1 MIKKLIRKLF
11 GQDRADADNLAD
23 EDPSDS
29 PHEEDNAAAE
39 RVENPPPR
47 GAPAGASGSASAASS
62 ARSRRKPARAG
73 SAAKGEGA
81 RDPNLPVIIASD
93 IHGIDPTL
101 ISRNAIR
108 VTEGLQQ
115 AGFRAF
121 IVGGAVRDL
130 LLGIAPKDFD
140 VATDA
145 TPEQVQRLFR
155 RARIIGRRFQ
165 IVHVQF
171 GQEIIETSTFRAL
184 VDPPAAAAAPAHAPE
199 SDADGDTDASAPAA
213 PAAPPR
219 RLRRDELDRRTHAV
233 DASGRVLRDNVW
245 GEQHED
251 ATRRDF
257 TINAMYY
264 DPATQT
270 VLDYHNGMADVRA
283 RLLRMIGDPVTRF
296 REDPV
301 RMLRVVRF
309 AAKLGFE
316 IDDATRAP
324 ITSLADLI
332 NNVPAARL
340 FDEMLKLLLSGHALA
355 CLQRLRKEGLH
366 HGLLPLLDVV
376 LEQPHGERFITLALN
391 KTDARVMA
399 GKPVSPG
406 FLFATL
412 LWHDVQQRWQQYEAN
427 GELPVPALHRA
438 MDDVLDMQTEKL
450 AIHKRFSADM
460 REIWGLQMRLERRS
474 GRSALKLIEHQ
485 RFRAGYDFLL
495 LRSES
500 GELDESVATWWTEF
514 INGDAAARE
523 ALLTQGGKDRTPRKR
538 RRRGGGARNRKAGDG
553 MEGGTPAGNREVKD
567 VSPNGTHED

>member
-11 GQDRADADNLAD
+11 GQDSDTAAPDTPAPKAATRSKALSAGEDSLAEEAAWADAGADESATKPRRKKAPRADKRAG
-23 EDPSDS
+23 
-29 PHEEDNAAAE
+29 AAA
-39 RVENPPPR
+39 
-47 GAPAGASGSASAASS
+47 AGPDA
-62 ARSRRKPARAG
+62 
-73 SAAKGEGA
+73 
-81 RDPNLPVIIASD
+81 PVILSSD

-101 ISRNAIR
+101 LSRNAVR
-108 VTEGLQQ
+108 VTDTLQQ
-115 AGFRAF
+115 AGYRAF
-121 IVGGAVRDL
+121 VVGGAVRDL

-155 RARIIGRRFQ
+155 RARLIGRRFQ

-171 GQEIIETSTFRAL
+171 GQEIIEVSTFRAL
-184 VDPPAAAAAPAHAPE
+184 VDAPKEVPLGGAPKEAAPSEDAPSE
-199 SDADGDTDASAPAA
+199 
-213 PAAPPR
+213 APPR
-219 RLRRDELDRRTHAV
+219 RLRREELDRRTHAV

-270 VLDYHNGMADVRA
+270 VLDYHNGMADIRA
-283 RLLRMIGDPVTRF
+283 RLLRMIGDPATRY

-316 IDDATRAP
+316 IEEATRAP
-324 ITSLADLI
+324 IQPLADLI
-332 NNVPAARL
+332 HNVPAARL

-355 CLQRLRKEGLH
+355 CLTQLRKQGLH

-376 LEQPHGERFITLALN
+376 LEQPHGESFITLALN
-391 KTDARVMA
+391 STDARVKA
-399 GKPVSPG
+399 GKGVSPG

-412 LWHDVQQRWQQYEAN
+412 LWHDVQQRAQQYEAN
-427 GELPVPALHRA
+427 GEYPVPALHRA

-460 REIWGLQMRLERRS
+460 REIWGLQARLEKRS
-474 GRSALKLIEHQ
+474 GRSPLKLVEHQ

-495 LRSES
+495 LRCES
-500 GELDESVATWWTEF
+500 GELDPAIGAWWTAFLE
-514 INGDAAARE
+514 GSGAERE
-523 ALLTQGGKDRTPRKR
+523 ALLSQGGRASAPRKR
-538 RRRGGGARNRKAGDG
+538 RRRGGRSRKSTDTEAAGAEPEHRP
-553 MEGGTPAGNREVKD
+553 E
-567 VSPNGTHED
+567 ED

>member
-11 GQDRADADNLAD
+11 GQDAASADDTL
-23 EDPSDS
+23 
-29 PHEEDNAAAE
+29 
-39 RVENPPPR
+39 
-47 GAPAGASGSASAASS
+47 SAASVDGNANDKS
-62 ARSRRKPARAG
+62 PARGKSTSGTTVSGTAARPRRK
-73 SAAKGEGA
+73 STAAAAVQAPREP
-81 RDPNLPVIIASD
+81 DVPVIIPHD
-93 IHGIDPTL
+93 VHGIDPTL

-130 LLGIAPKDFD
+130 LLGVKPKDFD

-145 TPEQVQRLFR
+145 TPEQVQKLFR

-184 VDPPAAAAAPAHAPE
+184 VDPPAA
-199 SDADGDTDASAPAA
+199 D
-213 PAAPPR
+213 APPPK
-219 RLRRDELDRRTHAV
+219 RLKRDELDRRTHAV

-270 VLDYHNGMADVRA
+270 VLDYHNGMADMRT
-283 RLLRMIGDPVTRF
+283 RLLRMIGDPATRY

-309 AAKLGFE
+309 AAKLDFD

-324 ITSLADLI
+324 IEKMADLI

-340 FDEMLKLLLSGHALA
+340 FDEMLKLMLSGHALA
-355 CLQRLRKEGLH
+355 CLKRLRQEGLH

-376 LEQPHGERFITLALN
+376 LEQPTGEKFISLALSN
-391 KTDARVMA
+391 TDARVLA

-412 LWHDVQQRWQQYEAN
+412 LWHDVQQRWQKFEAE
-427 GELPVPALHRA
+427 GEYPVPALHRA
-438 MDDVLDMQTEKL
+438 MDEVLDMQTEKL

-460 REIWGLQMRLERRS
+460 REIWGLQLRLEKRS
-474 GRSALKLIEHQ
+474 GRSALKLLEHQ

-495 LRSES
+495 LRCES
-500 GELDESVATWWTEF
+500 GELDESVGTWWTEF
-514 INGDAAARE
+514 IEGDAAARE
-523 ALLTQGGKDRTPRKR
+523 ALLTQGGKDRSPRKR
-538 RRRGGGARNRKAGDG
+538 RRRGGARNRKSGDG
-553 MEGGTPAGNREVKD
+553 VEGGSSAERADNDASREG
-567 VSPNGTHED
+567 SHED

>member
-1 MIKKLIRKLF
+1 MIKKLIRKLL
-11 GQDRADADNLAD
+11 GQDTDTAAPARDDSLAEEAVWTDAAAD
-23 EDPSDS
+23 EAPK
-29 PHEEDNAAAE
+29 
-39 RVENPPPR
+39 PR
-47 GAPAGASGSASAASS
+47 RKKARPEKRASAPGPDA
-62 ARSRRKPARAG
+62 
-73 SAAKGEGA
+73 
-81 RDPNLPVIIASD
+81 PVILSSD
-93 IHGIDPTL
+93 IHGIDPSL
-101 ISRNAIR
+101 ISRNAVR
-108 VTEGLQQ
+108 VTDTLQQ
-115 AGFRAF
+115 AGYRAF

-155 RARIIGRRFQ
+155 RARLIGRRFQ

-171 GQEIIETSTFRAL
+171 GQEIIEVSTFRAL
-184 VDPPAAAAAPAHAPE
+184 VDAPKETPSGGAPKEAPAE
-199 SDADGDTDASAPAA
+199 D
-213 PAAPPR
+213 APPK

-283 RLLRMIGDPVTRF
+283 RLLRMIGDPATRY

-301 RMLRVVRF
+301 RMLRIVRF

-316 IDDATRAP
+316 IDDATREP
-324 ITSLADLI
+324 IEPLADLI
-332 NNVPAARL
+332 HNVPAARL

-355 CLQRLRKEGLH
+355 CLKQLRKHGLH

-376 LEQPHGERFITLALN
+376 LEQPHGESFITLALN
-391 KTDARVMA
+391 STDARVKA
-399 GKPVSPG
+399 GKGVSPG

-412 LWHDVQQRWQQYEAN
+412 LWHDVQQRTQQYEAN
-427 GELPVPALHRA
+427 GEFPVPALHRA

-460 REIWGLQMRLERRS
+460 REIWGLQSRLEKRS
-474 GRSALKLIEHQ
+474 GRSPLKLIEHQ

-495 LRSES
+495 LRCES
-500 GELDESVATWWTEF
+500 GELDPAIGAWWTSFLE
-514 INGDAAARE
+514 GSPAERE
-523 ALLTQGGKDRTPRKR
+523 ALLSQGGRERGPRKR
-538 RRRGGGARNRKAGDG
+538 RRRGGRSRKSG
-553 MEGGTPAGNREVKD
+553 EGEGESADAVDAP
-567 VSPNGTHED
+567 SSQED

>member
-11 GQDRADADNLAD
+11 GQDPAPADDTAPSEAD
-23 EDPSDS
+23 EAA
-29 PHEEDNAAAE
+29 NA
-39 RVENPPPR
+39 
-47 GAPAGASGSASAASS
+47 
-62 ARSRRKPARAG
+62 PARAG
-73 SAAKGEGA
+73 RADPASTATKPRRKSARDSAQDPAAKGV
-81 RDPNLPVIIASD
+81 RDPDVPVIIPAD
-93 IHGIDPTL
+93 VHGINPAL

-115 AGFRAF
+115 AGHRAF

-145 TPEQVQRLFR
+145 TPDQVQKLFR

-184 VDPPAAAAAPAHAPE
+184 VDPPPA
-199 SDADGDTDASAPAA
+199 D
-213 PAAPPR
+213 AAPPR
-219 RLRRDELDRRTHAV
+219 RLKRDELDRRTHAV

-270 VLDYHNGMADVRA
+270 VLDYHNGMADMRA
-283 RLLRMIGDPVTRF
+283 RLLRMIGDPATRY

-316 IDDATRAP
+316 IEDATRAP
-324 ITSLADLI
+324 IKEMADLI

-340 FDEMLKLLLSGHALA
+340 FDEMLKLMLSGHALA
-355 CLQRLRKEGLH
+355 CLKRLRQEGLH

-376 LEQPHGERFITLALN
+376 LEQPHGEKFITLALTN
-391 KTDARVMA
+391 TDNRVSA

-412 LWHDVQQRWQQYEAN
+412 LWHDVQQRWQAFEAN
-427 GELPVPALHRA
+427 GEYPVPALHRA
-438 MDDVLDMQTEKL
+438 MDEVLDMQTEKL
-450 AIHKRFSADM
+450 AIHKRFSSDM
-460 REIWGLQMRLERRS
+460 REIWGLQLRLEKRS
-474 GRSALKLIEHQ
+474 GRSAVKLLEHQ

-495 LRSES
+495 LRCES
-500 GELDESVATWWTEF
+500 GELEESVGAWWTEF
-514 INGDAAARE
+514 IEGDIAARE
-523 ALLTQGGKDRTPRKR
+523 ALLTQGGKDRNPRKR
-538 RRRGGGARNRKAGDG
+538 RRRSSGARNRKTGDG
-553 MEGGTPAGNREVKD
+553 MEDGSTADHAAND
-567 VSPNGTHED
+567 VSPSDSHED

>member
-1 MIKKLIRKLF
+1 MIKKLIRKLL
-11 GQDRADADNLAD
+11 GQDTVDT
-23 EDPSDS
+23 
-29 PHEEDNAAAE
+29 AAQD
-39 RVENPPPR
+39 
-47 GAPAGASGSASAASS
+47 APAPAPANAPKT
-62 ARSRRKPARAG
+62 ARSAKPARAP
-73 SAAKGEGA
+73 AAKRPRPTEPAVVPAG
-81 RDPNLPVIIASD
+81 V
-93 IHGIDPTL
+93 HGINPAL
-101 ISRNAIR
+101 ISKNAVR
-108 VTEGLQQ
+108 VTDTLQQ

-145 TPEQVQRLFR
+145 TPTEVQRLFR
-155 RARIIGRRFQ
+155 RARLIGRRFQ

-171 GQEIIETSTFRAL
+171 GQELIEVSTFRAL
-184 VDPPAAAAAPAHAPE
+184 VDPPSGDAPQ
-199 SDADGDTDASAPAA
+199 DASAEDGA
-213 PAAPPR
+213 PAR
-219 RLRRDELDRRTHAV
+219 RLKRDELDRRTHAV

-270 VLDYHNGMADVRA
+270 VLDYHDGMADVRA
-283 RLLRMIGDPVTRF
+283 RLLRMIGDPATRF

-316 IDDATRAP
+316 IEPHTRAP
-324 ITSLADLI
+324 IQELADLI

-355 CLQRLRKEGLH
+355 CLTRLRQEGLH

-376 LEQPHGERFITLALN
+376 LEQPQGEKFITLALN
-391 KTDARVMA
+391 NTDARVRA
-399 GKPVSPG
+399 GKTVSPG

-412 LWHDVQQRWQQYEAN
+412 LWHDMRQRFEQYAEE
-427 GELPVPALHRA
+427 GEFPVPALNRA
-438 MDDVLDMQTEKL
+438 MDDVLDMQTRKL

-460 REIWGLQMRLERRS
+460 REIWGLQLRLEKRS
-474 GRSALKLIEHQ
+474 GRSAMKLLEHQ

-495 LRSES
+495 LRCES
-500 GELDESVATWWTEF
+500 GELDGSVGQWWTDF
-514 INGDAAARE
+514 IDGDAADRE
-523 ALLTQGGKDRTPRKR
+523 ALLTQGGSKEKSPRKR
-538 RRRGGGARNRKAGDG
+538 RRRGGTRNRKPDDG
-553 MEGGTPAGNREVKD
+553 AEQAPR
-567 VSPNGTHED
+567 HEPDADD

>member
-11 GQDRADADNLAD
+11 GQDSADSSDGASADAASASTDAEAD
-23 EDPSDS
+23 ASGETK
-29 PHEEDNAAAE
+29 AAVRKTA
-39 RVENPPPR
+39 RKKPA
-47 GAPAGASGSASAASS
+47 APAHPV
-62 ARSRRKPARAG
+62 K
-73 SAAKGEGA
+73 
-81 RDPNLPVIIASD
+81 RDPNVPVILSSD

-101 ISRNAIR
+101 ISKNAIR
-108 VTEGLQQ
+108 VTDGLQE
-115 AGFRAF
+115 AGHRAF

-130 LLGIAPKDFD
+130 LLGVAPKDFD

-145 TPEQVQRLFR
+145 TPDQVQKLFR

-171 GQEIIETSTFRAL
+171 GQDIIETSTFRAL
-184 VDPPAAAAAPAHAPE
+184 VDVPVDAPPAE
-199 SDADGDTDASAPAA
+199 
-213 PAAPPR
+213 PPR
-219 RLRRDELDRRTHAV
+219 RLKRGELDARTHAV

-270 VLDYHNGMADVRA
+270 VLDYHDGMADIRA
-283 RLLRMIGDPVTRF
+283 RLLRMIGDPATRY

-316 IDDATRAP
+316 IEEATRAP
-324 ITSLADLI
+324 IKELADLM

-355 CLQRLRKEGLH
+355 CLTRLRQEGLH
-366 HGLLPLLDVV
+366 HGVLPLLDVV
-376 LEQPHGERFITLALN
+376 LEQPHGEKFVTLALTN
-391 KTDARVMA
+391 TDERVRA

-412 LWHDVQQRWQQYEAN
+412 LWHDMQTRWQQFTAAGDY
-427 GELPVPALHRA
+427 PVPALHRA

-450 AIHKRFSADM
+450 AIHKRFSSDM
-460 REIWGLQMRLERRS
+460 REIWGLQHRLEKRS
-474 GRSALKLIEHQ
+474 GRSALKLLEHQ

-495 LRSES
+495 LRCES
-500 GELDESVATWWTEF
+500 GELDASVGQWWTDF
-514 INGDAAARE
+514 IDGDATARE
-523 ALLTQGGKDRTPRKR
+523 TLLSQGGKERAPKKR
-538 RRRGGGARNRKAGDG
+538 RRRSSNAKRRTGEGS
-553 MEGGTPAGNREVKD
+553 EGGEIRSEGSGSETRETREVREVRD
-567 VSPNGTHED
+567 AGPRDE

>member
-11 GQDRADADNLAD
+11 GQDEADALEGAQG
-23 EDPSDS
+23 
-29 PHEEDNAAAE
+29 PHGDDAQT
-39 RVENPPPR
+39 
-47 GAPAGASGSASAASS
+47 APADSDAAVGT
-62 ARSRRKPARAG
+62 ATRPRRKTVTVKKEGKPGAKSRAG
-73 SAAKGEGA
+73 KGA
-81 RDPNLPVIIASD
+81 NDPTTPVILSAD
-93 IHGIDPTL
+93 VHGINPAL
-101 ISRNAIR
+101 ISRNAVR

-130 LLGIAPKDFD
+130 LLGVAPKDFD

-145 TPEQVQRLFR
+145 TPDQVQKLFR

-171 GQEIIETSTFRAL
+171 GQEIIEVSTFRAL
-184 VDPPAAAAAPAHAPE
+184 VDAPPAE
-199 SDADGDTDASAPAA
+199 
-213 PAAPPR
+213 AAPPKR
-219 RLRRDELDRRTHAV
+219 MRRDELDRKTHAV

-270 VLDYHNGMADVRA
+270 VLDYHNGMADMRA
-283 RLLRMIGDPVTRF
+283 RLLRMIGDPATRY

-301 RMLRVVRF
+301 RMMRVVRF

-316 IDDATRAP
+316 IEDNTRTP
-324 ITSLADLI
+324 IKELADLI

-340 FDEMLKLLLSGHALA
+340 FDEMLKLLLSGHALE
-355 CLQRLRKEGLH
+355 CLRWLRKEGLH

-376 LEQPHGERFITLALN
+376 LEQPQGERFITLALSN
-391 KTDARVMA
+391 TDARVRA
-399 GKPVSPG
+399 GKTVSPG

-412 LWHDVQQRWQQYEAN
+412 LWHDVQQRMQQFVAE

-438 MDDVLDMQTEKL
+438 MDDVIDLQTEKL
-450 AIHKRFSADM
+450 AIHRRFSSDM
-460 REIWGLQMRLERRS
+460 REIWGLQLRLEKR
-474 GRSALKLIEHQ
+474 GRSAIKLLEHP

-495 LRSES
+495 LRCES
-500 GELDESVATWWTEF
+500 GELDAEVGQWWTDF
-514 INGDAAARE
+514 IGGDSSARE
-523 ALLTQGGKDRTPRKR
+523 TLLASGGTKERSPRKR
-538 RRRGGGARNRKAGDG
+538 RRRGGAKGRKTGEAATGAEGADTDSAHHDQGDDG
-553 MEGGTPAGNREVKD
+553 PY
-567 VSPNGTHED
+567 ED

>member
-1 MIKKLIRKLF
+1 MIKKLIRKLL
-11 GQDRADADNLAD
+11 GQDSASTD
-23 EDPSDS
+23 DS
-29 PHEEDNAAAE
+29 PATRQA
-39 RVENPPPR
+39 
-47 GAPAGASGSASAASS
+47 
-62 ARSRRKPARAG
+62 AG
-73 SAAKGEGA
+73 SAAEAATAGKPRRKTLRVPKGA
-81 RDPNLPVIIASD
+81 SVPTPDAPVIQSSD
-93 IHGIDPTL
+93 VHGIDPQL

-108 VTEGLQQ
+108 VTETLQQ

-145 TPEQVQRLFR
+145 TPDEVQRLFR
-155 RARIIGRRFQ
+155 RARLIGRRFQ

-171 GQEIIETSTFRAL
+171 GQEIIEVSTFRAL
-184 VDPPAAAAAPAHAPE
+184 VDPPPADAAPAK
-199 SDADGDTDASAPAA
+199 
-213 PAAPPR
+213 
-219 RLRRDELDRRTHAV
+219 RLRREELDRRTHAV

-257 TINAMYY
+257 TVNAMYY

-270 VLDYHNGMADVRA
+270 VLDYHNGMADIRA
-283 RLLRMIGDPVTRF
+283 RVLRMIGDPATRY

-324 ITSLADLI
+324 IKPLADLI
-332 NNVPAARL
+332 HNVPAARL
-340 FDEMLKLLLSGHALA
+340 FDEMLKLLLSGQALA
-355 CLQRLRKEGLH
+355 CLKQLRKQGLH

-376 LEQPHGERFITLALN
+376 LEQPHGETFVTLALN
-391 KTDARVMA
+391 NTDARVRA

-412 LWHDVQQRWQQYEAN
+412 LWHDMQQRAQQYESD
-427 GELPVPALHRA
+427 GEYPVPALHRA

-460 REIWGLQMRLERRS
+460 REIWGLQSRLEKRS

-495 LRSES
+495 LRCES
-500 GELDESVATWWTEF
+500 GELDLSIGQWWTDF
-514 INGDAAARE
+514 IEGDAAARE
-523 ALLTQGGKDRTPRKR
+523 TLLSQGGKDRAPRKR
-538 RRRGGGARNRKAGDG
+538 RRRSGGKGRKSGDG
-553 MEGGTPAGNREVKD
+553 ESAGTADAR
-567 VSPNGTHED
+567 SAHED

>member
-1 MIKKLIRKLF
+1 VIKKLIRKLF
-11 GQDRADADNLAD
+11 GQDTDPAARDDSLAEEAAWADTAPD
-23 EDPSDS
+23 E
-29 PHEEDNAAAE
+29 AAAK
-39 RVENPPPR
+39 PR
-47 GAPAGASGSASAASS
+47 RKKAHGEKSAAVSGPD
-62 ARSRRKPARAG
+62 A
-73 SAAKGEGA
+73 
-81 RDPNLPVIIASD
+81 PVILAAD
-93 IHGIDPTL
+93 IHRIDPAL
-101 ISRNAIR
+101 ISRNAVR
-108 VTEGLQQ
+108 VTDTLQQ

-145 TPEQVQRLFR
+145 TPEEVQRLFR
-155 RARIIGRRFQ
+155 RARLIGRRFQ

-171 GQEIIETSTFRAL
+171 GQEIIEVSTFRAL
-184 VDPPAAAAAPAHAPE
+184 VEAPAE
-199 SDADGDTDASAPAA
+199 A
-213 PAAPPR
+213 PAAPPK

-270 VLDYHNGMADVRA
+270 VLDYHNGMADIRA
-283 RLLRMIGDPVTRF
+283 RLLRMIGDPATRY

-301 RMLRVVRF
+301 RMLRIVRF

-316 IDDATRAP
+316 IEDATREP
-324 ITSLADLI
+324 IQRLADLI

-340 FDEMLKLLLSGHALA
+340 FDEILKLLLSGHALA
-355 CLQRLRKEGLH
+355 CLKRLRKEGLH

-376 LEQPHGERFITLALN
+376 LEQPHGESFVTLALN
-391 KTDARVMA
+391 STDARVKA
-399 GKPVSPG
+399 GKSISPG

-412 LWHDVQQRWQQYEAN
+412 LWHDVQQRAQQYEAN
-427 GELPVPALHRA
+427 GEFPVPALHRA

-460 REIWGLQMRLERRS
+460 REIWGLQARLEKRS
-474 GRSALKLIEHQ
+474 GRSPLKLIEHQ

-495 LRSES
+495 LRCES
-500 GELDESVATWWTEF
+500 GELDPAIGEWW
-514 INGDAAARE
+514 DAFLDGAPAERE
-523 ALLTQGGKDRTPRKR
+523 ALLSQGGRVSAPRKR
-538 RRRGGGARNRKAGDG
+538 RRRGGRSRKSGEGETAGVD
-553 MEGGTPAGNREVKD
+553 PA
-567 VSPNGTHED
+567 PHPQED

>member
-1 MIKKLIRKLF
+1 MIKKFIRKLF
-11 GQDRADADNLAD
+11 GQDDAEAAQDTEVPADSRTA
-23 EDPSDS
+23 S
-29 PHEEDNAAAE
+29 HEGAAA
-39 RVENPPPR
+39 VAGTPR
-47 GAPAGASGSASAASS
+47 A
-62 ARSRRKPARAG
+62 RRKPASAKKASKPRAG
-73 SAAKGEGA
+73 IGAQHDPATPIILSA
-81 RDPNLPVIIASD
+81 DV
-93 IHGIDPTL
+93 HGINPAL
-101 ISRNAIR
+101 ISRNAVR

-145 TPEQVQRLFR
+145 TPDQVQKLFR

-184 VDPPAAAAAPAHAPE
+184 VDPPPA
-199 SDADGDTDASAPAA
+199 DAA
-213 PAAPPR
+213 PAAAPQKR
-219 RLRRDELDRRTHAV
+219 MRRDELDRKTHHV

-270 VLDYHNGMADVRA
+270 VLDYHNGMADMRA
-283 RLLRMIGDPVTRF
+283 RLLRMIGDPATRY

-301 RMLRVVRF
+301 RMMRVVRF

-316 IDDATRAP
+316 IEEHTREP
-324 ITSLADLI
+324 IVKLADLI

-340 FDEMLKLLLSGHALA
+340 FDEMLKLLLSGHALE
-355 CLQRLRKEGLH
+355 CLKWLRKEGLH

-376 LEQPHGERFITLALN
+376 LEQPQGERFITLALSN
-391 KTDARVMA
+391 TDARVRA
-399 GKPVSPG
+399 GKSVSPG

-412 LWHDVQQRWQQYEAN
+412 LWHDVQQRWQQYTAE

-438 MDDVLDMQTEKL
+438 MDDVIDAQTEKL
-450 AIHKRFSADM
+450 AIHRRFSSDM
-460 REIWGLQMRLERRS
+460 REIWGLQLRLEKR
-474 GRSALKLIEHQ
+474 GRGALKLLEHQ

-495 LRSES
+495 LRCES
-500 GELDESVATWWTEF
+500 GELDAEVGQWWTDF
-514 INGDAAARE
+514 IDGDLTARE
-523 ALLTQGGKDRTPRKR
+523 ALLTQGGTKERAPRKR
-538 RRRGGGARNRKAGDG
+538 RRRGGAKSRRTGEGAASEAAGGDVHEASSADYDG
-553 MEGGTPAGNREVKD
+553 HAG
-567 VSPNGTHED
+567 PHED

>member
-1 MIKKLIRKLF
+1 MF
-11 GQDRADADNLAD
+11 GQ
-23 EDPSDS
+23 E
-29 PHEEDNAAAE
+29 
-39 RVENPPPR
+39 
-47 GAPAGASGSASAASS
+47 SAALPEGNDVP
-62 ARSRRKPARAG
+62 ATEAEAKAAKPARKTTRKKAPAA
-73 SAAKGEGA
+73 SAVPK
-81 RDPNLPVIIASD
+81 RDPNVPVILSSD
-93 IHGIDPTL
+93 IHGIDPSL
-101 ISRNAIR
+101 ISKNAVR

-115 AGFRAF
+115 AGHRAF

-145 TPEQVQRLFR
+145 TPDQVQKLFR

-184 VDPPAAAAAPAHAPE
+184 MDVPPEPAAE
-199 SDADGDTDASAPAA
+199 
-213 PAAPPR
+213 PPR
-219 RLRRDELDRRTHAV
+219 RLKRGELDSRTHAV

-270 VLDYHNGMADVRA
+270 VLDYHDGMADVRA
-283 RLLRMIGDPVTRF
+283 RLLRMIGDPATRY

-316 IDDATRAP
+316 IDEATRAP
-324 ITSLADLI
+324 IKELADSL

-355 CLQRLRKEGLH
+355 CLTRLRQEGLH
-366 HGLLPLLDVV
+366 HGVLPLLDVV
-376 LEQPHGERFITLALN
+376 LEQPHGEKFVTLALTS
-391 KTDARVMA
+391 TDERVRA
-399 GKPVSPG
+399 GKGVSPG

-412 LWHDVQQRWQQYEAN
+412 LWHDVQTRWQQFTAN
-427 GELPVPALHRA
+427 GEFPVPALHRA

-450 AIHKRFSADM
+450 AIHKRFSSDM
-460 REIWGLQMRLERRS
+460 REIWGLQHRLEKR
-474 GRSALKLIEHQ
+474 GRSAMKLLEHQ

-495 LRSES
+495 LRCES
-500 GELDESVATWWTEF
+500 GELDASIGQWWTDF
-514 INGDAAARE
+514 ISGDGAERE
-523 ALLTQGGKDRTPRKR
+523 SLLSQGGKDRAPKKR
-538 RRRGGGARNRKAGDG
+538 RRRSNAKRKSGDANTQATEREESDAHDGHEGADN
-553 MEGGTPAGNREVKD
+553 E
-567 VSPNGTHED
+567 

>member
-1 MIKKLIRKLF
+1 VIKKLIRKLF
-11 GQDRADADNLAD
+11 GQDAEPVD
-23 EDPSDS
+23 EAAPSVESDDDS
-29 PHEEDNAAAE
+29 SFDEPARNGRSPRSSSKGAA
-39 RVENPPPR
+39 PK
-47 GAPAGASGSASAASS
+47 GG
-62 ARSRRKPARAG
+62 SRRK
-73 SAAKGEGA
+73 AAAAAVPEPDA
-81 RDPNLPVIIASD
+81 PVIISSD
-93 IHGIDPTL
+93 IHGIDPSL
-101 ISRNAIR
+101 ISRNAVR

-145 TPEQVQRLFR
+145 TPEQVQKLFR

-184 VDPPAAAAAPAHAPE
+184 VDAPPADSP
-199 SDADGDTDASAPAA
+199 
-213 PAAPPR
+213 PPR
-219 RLRRDELDRRTHAV
+219 RLKRDELDRRTHAV

-257 TINAMYY
+257 TVNAMYY

-283 RLLRMIGDPVTRF
+283 RLLRMIGDPATRY

-316 IDDATRAP
+316 IDEATRAP
-324 ITSLADLI
+324 ITELADLI

-376 LEQPHGERFITLALN
+376 LEQPHGEKFITLALN
-391 KTDARVMA
+391 NTDARVRA

-412 LWHDVQQRWQQYEAN
+412 LWHDMQQRWQQYEAN
-427 GELPVPALHRA
+427 GEYPVPALHRA

-450 AIHKRFSADM
+450 AIHKRFSSDM
-460 REIWGLQMRLERRS
+460 REIWGLQHRLEKRS
-474 GRSALKLIEHQ
+474 GRSALKLLEHQ

-495 LRSES
+495 LRCES
-500 GELDESVATWWTEF
+500 GELDESVGSWWTEF
-514 INGDAAARE
+514 IEGDAAARE
-523 ALLTQGGKDRTPRKR
+523 ALLSQGGKDRTPRKR
-538 RRRGGGARNRKAGDG
+538 RRRSSGRNRSKQGDG
-553 MEGGTPAGNREVKD
+553 MEDGTASGNRAAED
-567 VSPNGTHED
+567 ASHDGPHED

>member
-1 MIKKLIRKLF
+1 VIKKLIRKLF
-11 GQDRADADNLAD
+11 GQDPDPAARDDSLAEEAAWAD
-23 EDPSDS
+23 ETAAEADT
-29 PHEEDNAAAE
+29 AAAK
-39 RVENPPPR
+39 PR
-47 GAPAGASGSASAASS
+47 RKKSRGEKQAAASG
-62 ARSRRKPARAG
+62 P
-73 SAAKGEGA
+73 
-81 RDPNLPVIIASD
+81 DTPVILPSD

-101 ISRNAIR
+101 ISRNAVR
-108 VTEGLQQ
+108 VTDTLQQ

-145 TPEQVQRLFR
+145 TPEEVQRLFR
-155 RARIIGRRFQ
+155 RARLIGRRFQ

-171 GQEIIETSTFRAL
+171 GQEIIEVSTFRAL
-184 VDPPAAAAAPAHAPE
+184 VEAPA
-199 SDADGDTDASAPAA
+199 DAPAA
-213 PAAPPR
+213 PAK
-219 RLRRDELDRRTHAV
+219 RLRREELDRRTHAV

-270 VLDYHNGMADVRA
+270 VLDYHNGMADIRA
-283 RLLRMIGDPVTRF
+283 RLLRMIGDPATRY

-301 RMLRVVRF
+301 RMLRIVRF

-316 IDDATRAP
+316 IEDATREP
-324 ITSLADLI
+324 IQRLADLI

-355 CLQRLRKEGLH
+355 CLKQLRKEGLH

-376 LEQPHGERFITLALN
+376 LEQPHGESFITLALN
-391 KTDARVMA
+391 STDARVKA
-399 GKPVSPG
+399 GKSVSPG

-412 LWHDVQQRWQQYEAN
+412 LWHDVQQRAQQYEAN
-427 GELPVPALHRA
+427 GEFPVPALHRA

-460 REIWGLQMRLERRS
+460 REIWGLQSRLEKRS
-474 GRSALKLIEHQ
+474 GRSPLKLIEHQ

-495 LRSES
+495 LRCES
-500 GELDESVATWWTEF
+500 GELDPAIGAWW
-514 INGDAAARE
+514 AAFLDGTPAERE
-523 ALLTQGGKDRTPRKR
+523 TLLSQGGRASAPRKR
-538 RRRGGGARNRKAGDG
+538 RRRGGRSRKSG
-553 MEGGTPAGNREVKD
+553 EGESAAAEPAPP
-567 VSPNGTHED
+567 SQED